1 MNTHWVFRK
10 SKKLLLTWLDVIM
23 ALYLY
28 EQPIDKTTMKAIYE
42 NISGRKTSEI
52 CCKIMRR
59 QNVIKHDTRLCWRK
73 SLKIL
78 GCWLTLELDLGN
90 QETPYPSSVF
100 EMYILSLCIVSTV
113 GDISRTKS
121 QECVVETIW
130 TVPMIEAC

>member
-1 MNTHWVFRK
+1 MNAHWVFRK

-42 NISGRKTSEI
+42 NISRRKTSEI
-52 CCKIMRR
+52 CCKIMRQ

-90 QETPYPSSVF
+90 QRLLTPP
-100 EMYILSLCIVSTV
+100 LSLKCTSYHSALFPLWETFQ
-113 GDISRTKS
+113 GLSRKNVLLRPS
-121 QECVVETIW
+121 GLY
-130 TVPMIEAC
+130 P